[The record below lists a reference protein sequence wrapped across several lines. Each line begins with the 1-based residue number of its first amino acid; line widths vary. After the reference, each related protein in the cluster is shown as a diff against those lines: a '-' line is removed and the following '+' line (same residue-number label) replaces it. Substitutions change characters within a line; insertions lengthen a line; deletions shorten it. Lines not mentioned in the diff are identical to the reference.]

1 MTDSRCQPTK
11 AMALELLMVLALF
24 PFAMVAFGLFCAL
37 IRNDGAVQ

>member
-1 MTDSRCQPTK
+1 MKTAPREIFMV
-11 AMALELLMVLALF
+11 MALL